1 MERCSNSGRSFFGSW
16 ILLGSYLSVVAYL
29 SALYLLNV
37 LIYSRAALAYNYLYS
52 FASDYAGCMGS
63 LHIVGPYILSL
74 SWFLWRQVKRSS
86 ISDLFVSLL
95 IVIYYVPG
103 IVLYTYGNWN
113 VQYLLFYV
121 ASILLICIW
130 NEAFHVGRGRII
142 HDDGEITCKERI
154 PGLLYATSLLIA
166 CGVIAVV
173 VYYKGF
179 SLTLDLSSSGRI
191 RHQSLDLETPNV
203 FIRFLNFSARFIPVL
218 LLLCLRN
225 RKVLLSCLLVFAQ
238 FVLFSYDGTKYVLFV
253 LIIAVPFMLLKQRI
267 TNRSLLLLYLLA
279 NLFVGVEILFTSE
292 DHIPL
297 LANYGFRRESFVT
310 NKIGFFYFDFFQSQ
324 EYLYYSEGVLKN
336 VLDYPYEVP
345 MPHVIADYA
354 FGHPEMGANAGMCAE
369 GFSQIGWWSLLV
381 YPIAY
386 VTVFKLFDLVFRRF
400 RGRDAYI
407 SVFAA
412 IMYAAS
418 FIDGALQ
425 TVLSTF
431 GLLPLLLMVV
441 ILFTY
446 DGTKRCG
453 ARS

>member
-1 MERCSNSGRSFFGSW
+1 MERRRNLGRSSLGSW
-16 ILLGSYLSVVAYL
+16 ILLGSYLSVAVYL

-63 LHIVGPYILSL
+63 LYIVGPYILSL

-113 VQYLLFYV
+113 VQYLFFYV
-121 ASILLICIW
+121 ASILLICVW
-130 NEAFHVGRGRII
+130 NEAFHVGETRII
-142 HDDGEITCKERI
+142 RDDSETCKERM

-173 VYYKGF
+173 FYYKGVNVTVDVLEAG
-179 SLTLDLSSSGRI
+179 SLRKEAGKI
-191 RHQSLDLETPNV
+191 EMPNA
-203 FIRFLNFSARFIPVL
+203 FLRFLAFAARLIPVL
-218 LLLCLRN
+218 LLLSVR
-225 RKVLLSCLLVFAQ
+225 RRQVLLSSLLVFAQ
-238 FVLFSYDGTKYVLFV
+238 IVLFSYDGAKYVLFV
-253 LIIAVPFMLLKQRI
+253 LIIAVPFMLLRQRI
-267 TNRSLLLLYLLA
+267 TNRSLLLFYLLA
-279 NLFVGVEILFTSE
+279 NLFVGVEILFTSG

-324 EYLYYSEGVLKN
+324 EYLCYSEGVLKH
-336 VLDYPYEVP
+336 VLDYPYDVA
-345 MPHVIADYA
+345 MPHVIASYA
-354 FGHPEMGANAGMCAE
+354 FERPEMGANAGMCAE

-381 YPIAY
+381 YPVAY
-386 VTVFKLFDLVFRRF
+386 VAVFKLFGLVFRRLQ
-400 RGRDAYI
+400 GRTAYI

-412 IMYAAS
+412 ILYVSS

-431 GLLPLLLMVV
+431 GLLPLLLTVV

-446 DGTKRCG
+446 DGTKCCG
-453 ARS
+453 AGS

>member
-1 MERCSNSGRSFFGSW
+1 MERHRNLGRSSLGSW
-16 ILLGSYLSVVAYL
+16 ILLGSYLSVAVYL

-113 VQYLLFYV
+113 VQYLFFYV
-121 ASILLICIW
+121 ASILLICVW
-130 NEAFHVGRGRII
+130 NEAFHVGETRII
-142 HDDGEITCKERI
+142 RDDSETCKERM

-173 VYYKGF
+173 FYYKGVNVTVNIF
-179 SLTLDLSSSGRI
+179 EARYI
-191 RHQSLDLETPNV
+191 REEAIGLRTPKSCMH
-203 FIRFLNFSARFIPVL
+203 FLNYAARLVPVL
-218 LLLCLRN
+218 LLLSVR
-225 RKVLLSCLLVFAQ
+225 RRQVLLSSLLVFAQ
-238 FVLFSYDGTKYVLFV
+238 IVLFSYDGAKYVLFV

-267 TNRSLLLLYLLA
+267 TNRSLLLFYLLA
-279 NLFVGVEILFTSE
+279 NLFVGVEILFTSG

-310 NKIGFFYFDFFQSQ
+310 NRIGCFYFDFFQSH
-324 EYLYYSEGVLKN
+324 EYLYYSEGVLKH
-336 VLDYPYEVP
+336 VLDYPYDVS
-345 MPHVIADYA
+345 MPHVIASYA
-354 FGHPEMGANAGMCAE
+354 FKDSEMGANAGMCAE

-381 YPIAY
+381 YPVAY
-386 VTVFKLFDLVFRRF
+386 VAVFKLFDLVFRRF
-400 RGRDAYI
+400 QGRTAYI
-407 SVFAA
+407 AVFAA
-412 IMYAAS
+412 VLYVSS

-431 GLLPLLLMVV
+431 GLLPLLLTVV

-453 ARS
+453 AGS